1 MIISKIGRRGQI
13 TLPRL
18 IRRWLSLQEGDR
30 VAFVRRGDEI
40 ILQPLTQSL
49 LDLRGSIPVSEPQDF
64 DTIRQ
69 QVSEARARK
78 VVDDEA

>member
-13 TLPRL
+13 TLPSL
-18 IRRWLSLQEGDR
+18 IRRRLSLQEGDR

-49 LDLRGSIPVSEPQDF
+49 LDIRGSITVSGPQDF
-64 DTIRQ
+64 DSIRQ
-69 QVSEARARK
+69 QVREARARK

>member
-18 IRRWLSLQEGDR
+18 IRHWLSLQEGDR

-40 ILQPLTQSL
+40 VLQPLTQSL
-49 LDLRGSIPVSEPQDF
+49 LDLRGSIPVSGPQDF

-69 QVSEARARK
+69 QVRKAQARK